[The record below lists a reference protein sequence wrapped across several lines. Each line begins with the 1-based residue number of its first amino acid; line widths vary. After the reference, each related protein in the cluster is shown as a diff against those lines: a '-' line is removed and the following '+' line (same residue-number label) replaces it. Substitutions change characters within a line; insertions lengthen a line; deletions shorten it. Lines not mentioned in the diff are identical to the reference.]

1 LAEGRTGGEVHWQA
15 LEWGEVAAGLRRG
28 AGPQLF
34 RTSGVRVRR
43 VIAWW
48 VMLAGVWPVACPER
62 QKSDSFWWRYEGG
75 SFGKALMRGLPFG
88 LFREGQLSR
97 DESWP

>member
-1 LAEGRTGGEVHWQA
+1 
-15 LEWGEVAAGLRRG
+15 
-28 AGPQLF
+28 
-34 RTSGVRVRR
+34 
-43 VIAWW
+43 
-48 VMLAGVWPVACPER
+48 MLAGVWPVACPER